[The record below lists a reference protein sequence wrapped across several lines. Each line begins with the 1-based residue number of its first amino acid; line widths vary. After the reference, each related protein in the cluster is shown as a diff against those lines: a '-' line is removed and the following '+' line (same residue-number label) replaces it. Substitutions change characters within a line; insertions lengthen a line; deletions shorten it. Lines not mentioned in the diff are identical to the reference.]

1 MKTNLSARNLSVLS
15 RQEQRDLLEE
25 EHQENLERVKEQN
38 DLASFHD
45 LLDEEME
52 RDNYNSY
59 MDKLEVDPYS
69 CYDDDDMGY
78 YYLGIGN
85 YYDE

>member
-59 MDKLEVDPYS
+59 MDSL
-69 CYDDDDMGY
+69 DDDDMGY

>member
-1 MKTNLSARNLSVLS
+1 MTNLSARNLSVLS

-59 MDKLEVDPYS
+59 MDSLDAL
-69 CYDDDDMGY
+69 DDDMGY

>member
-59 MDKLEVDPYS
+59 MDSLD
-69 CYDDDDMGY
+69 DDDDMGY